1 MKNLQDIVSKIK
13 SNLEKDMSLYFNV
26 YSINGE
32 IIKIRTG
39 NHSANR
45 QNNGDEK
52 TLSFVSKSTQQRKS
66 AYNKM
71 VNEWEVD
78 EDGYTDTSQSI
89 EEVLEWEDVAD
100 DQEEAYNIY
109 FENI

>member
-1 MKNLQDIVSKIK
+1 MKNLQDIVTKIE

-26 YSINGE
+26 YSVHGE
-32 IIKIRTG
+32 IIKIRTA

-52 TLSFVSKSTQQRKS
+52 TLSFISKSSKQRKS

-71 VNEWEVD
+71 INEWEVD
-78 EDGYTDTSQSI
+78 EHGYTDTSQSI
-89 EEVLEWEDVAD
+89 EEVLEWEDVSD
-100 DQEEAYNIY
+100 DQEEAYNLY
-109 FENI
+109 FEKL